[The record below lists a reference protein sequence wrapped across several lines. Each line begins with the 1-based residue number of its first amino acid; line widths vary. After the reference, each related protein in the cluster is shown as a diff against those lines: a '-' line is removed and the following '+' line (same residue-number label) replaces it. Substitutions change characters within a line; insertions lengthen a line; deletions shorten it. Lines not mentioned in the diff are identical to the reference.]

1 MKKLFVVFMTSMFI
15 MCLAGCKNN
24 KQYRDD
30 AIIIEVKS
38 SYKNEFLNK
47 EFMINNFNFQNIDKF
62 SYSEWYDSKNRG
74 YIFIYLK
81 KAGENEIEE
90 AMEHFNQLYFVEKC
104 ERMAIISLI
113 E

>member
-47 EFMINNFNFQNIDKF
+47 EFKINNFNFQNIDKF
-62 SYSEWYDSKNRG
+62 SYSERPRC
-74 YIFIYLK
+74 IFWSTPGK
-81 KAGENEIEE
+81 
-90 AMEHFNQLYFVEKC
+90 
-104 ERMAIISLI
+104 
-113 E
+113 

>member
-47 EFMINNFNFQNIDKF
+47 EFKINNFNFQNIDKF
-62 SYSEWYDSKNRG
+62 SYSE
-74 YIFIYLK
+74 
-81 KAGENEIEE
+81 
-90 AMEHFNQLYFVEKC
+90 
-104 ERMAIISLI
+104 
-113 E
+113 